1 MNYSDKVRVFLAS
14 HGMEP
19 DGLDLEEC
27 AARFIADMEL
37 GLAGLTSSLDMIPTY
52 LTCGV
57 PAAGSKA
64 AVIDAGGT
72 NFRVALVAFTESG
85 PVIERMER
93 YAMPGSDSAATWEDF
108 ISFSAEKLLPFLDE
122 AGAIGFCFSYRAE
135 VTPERDGRVIAM
147 SKAVQL
153 AGCEGR
159 LVCADL
165 LAELRRRGAPER
177 SAVIVNDTAAVML
190 SGSSLLSGGEYDGL
204 VGLVCGTG
212 QNTCCAIDPGRIR
225 KLGLPAGEPMIV
237 NLESG
242 CFDGLPRGDF
252 DRELDA
258 ASTLPGDHLLEKMT
272 SGAYLGELCRL
283 TLRGA
288 AADGLFSPAGAE
300 AALGLASLSSAEADA
315 LASGA
320 PGGPFSEAADAETA
334 AELCMAVYERAAA
347 CIAVNLASIL
357 LFTGAGHEPDRPA
370 CICADGSTIV
380 KSRCLRPALEGQ
392 LRSFAETEL
401 GLHAVIHTSDEA
413 PVIGTAAAA
422 LLNVGK

>member
-1 MNYSDKVRVFLAS
+1 MSYSDKTRVFLAS

-37 GLAGLTSSLDMIPTY
+37 GLAGHNSSLDMIPTY
-52 LTCGV
+52 LASGV
-57 PAAGSKA
+57 PAPGSKA

-72 NFRVALVAFTESG
+72 NFRVALVAFTEGG

-93 YAMPGSDSAATWEDF
+93 YAMPGSEGEATWQDF
-108 ISFSAEKLLPFLDE
+108 IAFSAEKLLPFLDE
-122 AGAIGFCFSYRAE
+122 AEAIGFCFSYRAE

-147 SKAVQL
+147 SKSVQL
-153 AGCEGR
+153 SGCEGR

-165 LAELRRRGAPER
+165 LAELSRLGAPGR

-190 SGSSLLSGGEYDGL
+190 SGAPLLSTGAYDGL

-212 QNTCCAIDPGRIR
+212 QNTCCAIGPERIR
-225 KLGLPAGEPMIV
+225 KLALPEGEPMLV

-242 CFDGLPRGDF
+242 CFDGLPRGDL

-288 AADGLFSPAGAE
+288 ARDGLFTAAGAE
-300 AALGLASLSSAEADA
+300 AALSLSSLSSAEADA
-315 LASGA
+315 LAAGA
-320 PGGPFSEAADAETA
+320 PGPFADEGDARTA
-334 AELCMAVYERAAA
+334 SELCLAVYERAAA
-347 CIAVNLASIL
+347 CIAVNIASIL
-357 LFTGAGHEPDRPA
+357 LFTGAGHDPQRPA
-370 CICADGSTIV
+370 CVCADGSTIV
-380 KSRCLRPALEGQ
+380 KSRCLRPALEEQ
-392 LRSFAETEL
+392 LRSFAAGEL
-401 GLHAVIHTSDEA
+401 GLHAVIRTSDEA

-422 LLNVGK
+422 LLNARN